1 MAVTLRRKTSPT
13 GALLFQV
20 WPDDHPTYLPEP
32 PWLPSHMFCHA
43 IKGALLMALIL
54 GGEDEVEFTQDEWDG
69 YFDAAKGSAVSDPES
84 YSDWG
89 SY

>member
-1 MAVTLRRKTSPT
+1 
-13 GALLFQV
+13 
-20 WPDDHPTYLPEP
+20 
-32 PWLPSHMFCHA
+32 MFCHA

-69 YFDAAKGSAVSDPES
+69 YFDAAKGSAVSNPES